1 MNRVAIVGF
10 GMADVLGFDPETC
23 WAKMLDDNDY
33 SSEVPDLIDDEYCS
47 VKRGAVIDYAE
58 LNKRFDDSFN
68 RKELRSMTNAQKL
81 MLYTTDQALK
91 MAGVDPHPDVAVIQ
105 SSVSNDTEFLEG
117 YYPAVYYQKNNNIR
131 KAVNRIPDIGNHHI
145 CQRFGFRGMSTS
157 TFASCATGI
166 VSIDYAMR
174 IAEDYEYVVVG
185 GADAGC
191 FGMGI
196 KYFTLLQ
203 ATADK
208 SMPFDDERTGF
219 MMGDGAATLILM
231 TEEKVKARGLKPI
244 AWLYGA
250 GGASDGA
257 DLTNPDGAGSV
268 TAMEKAI
275 KNVQLDQYPSCDA
288 VCAHATSTP
297 NGDPVEYKAIFDV
310 FGQIPTWAP
319 KSKIGHTLAAAG
331 VIETVYSILAMKHEM
346 IPHIQN
352 LKHCSFDE
360 HLMLVTE
367 NTKLVSDKPRMI
379 NNSFGFGGKCMSQVV
394 ELA

>member
-1 MNRVAIVGF
+1 MKKVAIVGF
-10 GMADVLGFDPETC
+10 GMADVLGFDPESC
-23 WAKMLDDNDY
+23 WTKMLDDKDY
-33 SSEVPDLIDDEYCS
+33 SSDVPQLIDDEYCS
-47 VKRGAVIDYAE
+47 VKRGGVIDFAE
-58 LNKRFDDSFN
+58 FNKLFDESWN
-68 RKELRSMTNAQKL
+68 RKEMRSMTNAQKL

-91 MAGVDPHPDVAVIQ
+91 MAGLEPHPDVAVIQ
-105 SSVSNDTEFLEG
+105 SSVSNDTEFMEE
-117 YYPAVYYQKNNNIR
+117 YYPSVYYQKHTNIR

-208 SMPFDDERTGF
+208 SMPFDDERDGF
-219 MMGDGAATLILM
+219 MMGDGGATLILM
-231 TEEKVKARGLKPI
+231 TEEKVKERGMTPI
-244 AWLYGA
+244 AWLYPA
-250 GGASDGA
+250 GGASDGV
-257 DLTNPDGAGSV
+257 DLTNPDGDGSIRSMKK
-268 TAMEKAI
+268 AMRYVDK
-275 KNVQLDQYPSCDA
+275 VDA

-297 NGDPVEYKAIFDV
+297 NGDPVEYKAVYDT
-310 FGQIPTWAP
+310 FGSIPTWAP

-331 VIETVYSILAMKHEM
+331 VIETVYSILAMQHGVL
-346 IPHIQN
+346 PHIQN
-352 LKHCSFDE
+352 LNNCSFDE
-360 HLMLVTE
+360 HKMLVMK
-367 NTKLVSDKPRMI
+367 NTDLVSDKPRII

-394 ELA
+394 ELN